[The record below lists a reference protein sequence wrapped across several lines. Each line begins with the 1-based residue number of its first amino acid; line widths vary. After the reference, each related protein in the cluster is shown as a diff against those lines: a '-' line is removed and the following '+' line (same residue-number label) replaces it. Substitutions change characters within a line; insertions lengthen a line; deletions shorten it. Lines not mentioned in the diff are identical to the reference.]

1 MAEHML
7 TNIWTNEVE
16 ELLEKL
22 RVNCVNLCE
31 YHRRR
36 YFHFKSYGKYFR
48 IPIIILASI
57 NSTASVG
64 LQPLLDQQIVSG
76 ITCIIGMIMGI
87 MGSIELYMGIQS
99 SMDLELKQSK
109 EFYSLAIDIYKTL
122 AVGKDDR
129 GEPGIAYLN
138 KKYNQYAKICEQ
150 SDLLKRELRI
160 DMLAHIK
167 YSLKDRTPNGSSA
180 DEIDLI
186 NNIYSTIEGHKENI
200 SQQFQKENQSM
211 EEYQQKRNKETAAK
225 LELSKQLISQRQPY
239 IPSPRENTVLTKTEF
254 VSVPLQEPN
263 DEDTNEAVNGS
274 VCDSSTTSAA
284 VEVIEDI
291 SNNLMNV

>member
-138 KKYNQYAKICEQ
+138 KKYNKYAKICEQ

>member
-1 MAEHML
+1 MIENGLHYV
-7 TNIWTNEVE
+7 WTQEIE

-48 IPIIILASI
+48 IPIIVLASI

-64 LQPLLDQQIVSG
+64 LQPILEQRIVSG

-109 EFYSLAIDIYKTL
+109 DFYALAIDIYKTL
-122 AVGKDDR
+122 AIGNDDR

-138 KKYNQYAKICEQ
+138 KKYNQYSKICEQ

-160 DMLAHIK
+160 DMLANIK
-167 YSLKDRTPNGSSA
+167 YGFKDRTPNGSSA

-186 NNIYSTIEGHKENI
+186 NNIYSTINGHKDSI
-200 SQQFQKENQSM
+200 SQEFNKDNQSL
-211 EEYQQKRNKETAAK
+211 EEYSSNMNGLTASR
-225 LELSKQLISQRQPY
+225 LEMSKNMIAQRKPY
-239 IPSPRENTVLTKTEF
+239 VPSPRENTIIIKDPSSILPVKNTNTET
-254 VSVPLQEPN
+254 SIN
-263 DEDTNEAVNGS
+263 NA
-274 VCDSSTTSAA
+274 SSTISTM
-284 VEVIEDI
+284 IEPVADI
-291 SNNLMNV
+291 SNNYLKV

>member
-1 MAEHML
+1 MGESML
-7 TNIWTNEVE
+7 SNVWTHE
-16 ELLEKL
+16 EEDILEKL

-109 EFYSLAIDIYKTL
+109 EFYALAIDIYKTL
-122 AVGKDDR
+122 SVGKEDR
-129 GEPGIAYLN
+129 GESGISYLN
-138 KKYNQYAKICEQ
+138 KKYSQYAKICEQ
-150 SDLLKRELRI
+150 SNLLKRELRI

-167 YSLKDRTPNGSSA
+167 PALKDRTPNGSSA
-180 DEIDLI
+180 DEMDLM
-186 NNIYSTIEGHKENI
+186 NNVYTTLESHKADIEKEFKNN
-200 SQQFQKENQSM
+200 KEDL
-211 EEYQQKRNKETAAK
+211 EEYQSKKNKQTALRLKESAETIAV
-225 LELSKQLISQRQPY
+225 RTPY
-239 IPSPRENTVLTKTEF
+239 VPSPRQNTDFT
-254 VSVPLQEPN
+254 SVPLHEPPA
-263 DEDTNEAVNGS
+263 DEIVEDLNGS
-274 VCDSSTTSAA
+274 IHEDSLETIA
-284 VEVIEDI
+284 EEIDI
-291 SNNLMNV
+291 SNNLQNV

>member
-1 MAEHML
+1 MSNQLHL
-7 TNIWTNEVE
+7 DIWTQEVE
-16 ELLEKL
+16 DILEKL

-48 IPIIILASI
+48 IPIIVLASI

-64 LQPLLDQQIVSG
+64 LQPLLDQTIVSG

-87 MGSIELYMGIQS
+87 MGSIELYMGIQA

-109 EFYSLAIDIYKTL
+109 EFYALAIDIYKTL
-122 AVGKDDR
+122 AVGKGDR

-150 SDLLKRELRI
+150 SNLLKRELKI

-167 YSLKDRTPNGSSA
+167 HSLKDRTPNGSSA
-180 DEIDLI
+180 DEFDLMDQVYTTLE
-186 NNIYSTIEGHKENI
+186 NHKEDI
-200 SQQFQKENQSM
+200 EEEFGKENQ
-211 EEYQQKRNKETAAK
+211 EIEKYQDQRNKETDKK
-225 LELSKQLISQRQPY
+225 LEYSKSLKKIRKPLVVG
-239 IPSPRENTVLTKTEF
+239 SPRETSIQIGSPGVNSDISLEEPANEVLEQ
-254 VSVPLQEPN
+254 VIDESLQQPI
-263 DEDTNEAVNGS
+263 NEGLQ
-274 VCDSSTTSAA
+274 
-284 VEVIEDI
+284 DI
-291 SNNLMNV
+291 SNNIQNI

>member
-1 MAEHML
+1 MSNQFHL
-7 TNIWTNEVE
+7 DIWTQEVE
-16 ELLEKL
+16 DILEKL

-48 IPIIILASI
+48 IPIIVLASI

-64 LQPLLDQQIVSG
+64 LQPLLDQTIVSG

-87 MGSIELYMGIQS
+87 MGSIELYMGIQA

-109 EFYSLAIDIYKTL
+109 EFYALAIDIYKTL
-122 AVGKDDR
+122 AVGKSDR

-150 SDLLKRELRI
+150 SNLLKRELKI

-167 YSLKDRTPNGSSA
+167 HSLKDRTPNGSSA
-180 DEIDLI
+180 DELDLMDQVYTTLE
-186 NNIYSTIEGHKENI
+186 NHKEDI
-200 SQQFQKENQSM
+200 EEEFEKENQ
-211 EEYQQKRNKETAAK
+211 EIEKYQNQRNKETDKK
-225 LELSKQLISQRQPY
+225 LEYTKSLIKIRKPMEVG
-239 IPSPRENTVLTKTEF
+239 SPRETIIKIASPGVNSDISLE
-254 VSVPLQEPN
+254 EP
-263 DEDTNEAVNGS
+263 TNEVL
-274 VCDSSTTSAA
+274 
-284 VEVIEDI
+284 EKVIHESITEELSDI
-291 SNNLMNV
+291 SNNIQNI

>member
-1 MAEHML
+1 MSNQLHL
-7 TNIWTNEVE
+7 NIWTQEVE
-16 ELLEKL
+16 DILEKL

-87 MGSIELYMGIQS
+87 MGSIELYMGIQA

-109 EFYSLAIDIYKTL
+109 EFYALAIDIYKTL

-150 SDLLKRELRI
+150 SNLLKRELKI

-167 YSLKDRTPNGSSA
+167 HSLKDRTPNGSSA
-180 DEIDLI
+180 DELDLMDQVYTTLE
-186 NNIYSTIEGHKENI
+186 NHKDNIEAE
-200 SQQFQKENQSM
+200 FERENQ
-211 EEYQQKRNKETAAK
+211 EIEQYQSKRNKETEKK
-225 LELSKQLISQRQPY
+225 LEYSKSLIKNRKPREVG
-239 IPSPRENTVLTKTEF
+239 SPREISIQIASPGGNSDISLEEPINEVLEEDNNE
-254 VSVPLQEPN
+254 SLQEPV
-263 DEDTNEAVNGS
+263 NE
-274 VCDSSTTSAA
+274 
-284 VEVIEDI
+284 EVSDV
-291 SNNLMNV
+291 SNNIQNI

>member
-1 MAEHML
+1 MSNQLHL
-7 TNIWTNEVE
+7 DIWTQEVE
-16 ELLEKL
+16 DILEKL

-48 IPIIILASI
+48 IPIIVLASI

-64 LQPLLDQQIVSG
+64 LQPLLDQTIVSG

-87 MGSIELYMGIQS
+87 MGSIELYMGIQA

-109 EFYSLAIDIYKTL
+109 EFYALAIDIYKTL
-122 AVGKDDR
+122 AVGKGDR

-150 SDLLKRELRI
+150 SNLLKRELKI

-167 YSLKDRTPNGSSA
+167 HSLKDRTPNGSSA
-180 DEIDLI
+180 DELDLMDQVYTTLE
-186 NNIYSTIEGHKENI
+186 NHKEDI
-200 SQQFQKENQSM
+200 EEEFGKENQ
-211 EEYQQKRNKETAAK
+211 EIEKYQDQRNKETDKK
-225 LELSKQLISQRQPY
+225 LEYSKSLKKIRKPLVVG
-239 IPSPRENTVLTKTEF
+239 SPRETSIQIGSPGVNSDISLEEPANEVLEQ
-254 VSVPLQEPN
+254 VIDESLQQPI
-263 DEDTNEAVNGS
+263 NEGLQ
-274 VCDSSTTSAA
+274 
-284 VEVIEDI
+284 DI
-291 SNNLMNV
+291 SNNIQNI

>member
-1 MAEHML
+1 MGESML
-7 TNIWTNEVE
+7 SNVWTQE
-16 ELLEKL
+16 EEDILEKL

-109 EFYSLAIDIYKTL
+109 EFYALAIDIYKTL
-122 AVGKDDR
+122 SVGKEDR
-129 GEPGIAYLN
+129 GESGISYLN
-138 KKYNQYAKICEQ
+138 KKYSQYAKICEQ
-150 SDLLKRELRI
+150 SNLLKRELRI

-167 YSLKDRTPNGSSA
+167 PVLKDRTPNGSSA
-180 DEIDLI
+180 DEMDLMS
-186 NNIYSTIEGHKENI
+186 NVYTTLESHKADIEKEFKDN
-200 SQQFQKENQSM
+200 KEGL
-211 EEYQQKRNKETAAK
+211 EEYQSKKNLQTALRLK
-225 LELSKQLISQRQPY
+225 KSSDTISVRKAY
-239 IPSPRENTVLTKTEF
+239 VPSPRQTMEF
-254 VSVPLQEPN
+254 SLQESPEETS
-263 DEDTNEAVNGS
+263 EDLNGS
-274 VCDSSTTSAA
+274 IHESSSDQM
-284 VEVIEDI
+284 VDI
-291 SNNLMNV
+291 SSNLHNV

>member
-1 MAEHML
+1 MSNQLHL
-7 TNIWTNEVE
+7 DIWTQEVE
-16 ELLEKL
+16 DILEKL

-48 IPIIILASI
+48 IPIIVLASI

-64 LQPLLDQQIVSG
+64 LQPLLDQTIVSG

-87 MGSIELYMGIQS
+87 MGSIELYMGIQA

-109 EFYSLAIDIYKTL
+109 EFYALAIDIYKTL
-122 AVGKDDR
+122 AVGKGDR

-150 SDLLKRELRI
+150 SNLLKRELKI

-167 YSLKDRTPNGSSA
+167 NSLKDRTPNGSSA
-180 DEIDLI
+180 DELDLMDQVYTTLE
-186 NNIYSTIEGHKENI
+186 NHKEDI
-200 SQQFQKENQSM
+200 EEEFGKENQ
-211 EEYQQKRNKETAAK
+211 EIEKYQDQRNKETDKK
-225 LELSKQLISQRQPY
+225 LEYSKSLKKIRKPLVVG
-239 IPSPRENTVLTKTEF
+239 SPRETSIQIASPGVNSDISLEEPANEVLQQVIDE
-254 VSVPLQEPN
+254 SLQEPV
-263 DEDTNEAVNGS
+263 NE
-274 VCDSSTTSAA
+274 
-284 VEVIEDI
+284 EVSDV
-291 SNNLMNV
+291 SNNIQNI

>member
-1 MAEHML
+1 MGDIL
-7 TNIWTNEVE
+7 LNNVWTQE
-16 ELLEKL
+16 EEDILEKL

-109 EFYSLAIDIYKTL
+109 EFYALAIDIYKTL
-122 AVGKDDR
+122 SVGKEDR
-129 GEPGIAYLN
+129 GESGISYLN
-138 KKYNQYAKICEQ
+138 KKYSQYAKICEQ
-150 SDLLKRELRI
+150 SNLLKRELRI

-167 YSLKDRTPNGSSA
+167 PTLKDRTPNGSSA
-180 DEIDLI
+180 DEMDLM
-186 NNIYSTIEGHKENI
+186 NNVYTTLESHKADIEKEFKNN
-200 SQQFQKENQSM
+200 KDGL
-211 EEYQQKRNKETAAK
+211 EEYQSKKNKQTALRLKKSAETIAV
-225 LELSKQLISQRQPY
+225 RTPY
-239 IPSPRENTVLTKTEF
+239 VPSPRQTEGF
-254 VSVPLQEPN
+254 SSVPLQEPPV
-263 DEDTNEAVNGS
+263 DETVEDLDGS
-274 VCDSSTTSAA
+274 IHENSLEGIA
-284 VEVIEDI
+284 EEIDI
-291 SNNLMNV
+291 SNNLQNV

>member
-1 MAEHML
+1 MSNQLHL
-7 TNIWTNEVE
+7 DIWTQEVE
-16 ELLEKL
+16 DILEKL

-48 IPIIILASI
+48 IPIIVLASI

-64 LQPLLDQQIVSG
+64 LQPLLDQTIVSG

-87 MGSIELYMGIQS
+87 MGSIELYMGIQA

-109 EFYSLAIDIYKTL
+109 EFYALAIDIYKTL
-122 AVGKDDR
+122 AVGKGDR

-150 SDLLKRELRI
+150 SNLLKRELKI

-167 YSLKDRTPNGSSA
+167 HSLKDRTPNGSSA
-180 DEIDLI
+180 DELDLMDQVYTTLE
-186 NNIYSTIEGHKENI
+186 NHKEDI
-200 SQQFQKENQSM
+200 EEEFGKENQ
-211 EEYQQKRNKETAAK
+211 EIEKYQDQRNKETDKK
-225 LELSKQLISQRQPY
+225 LEYSKSLKKIRKPLVVG
-239 IPSPRENTVLTKTEF
+239 SPRETSIQIGSPGVNSDISLEEPANEVLEQ
-254 VSVPLQEPN
+254 VIDESLQQPISE
-263 DEDTNEAVNGS
+263 GLQ
-274 VCDSSTTSAA
+274 
-284 VEVIEDI
+284 DI
-291 SNNLMNV
+291 SNNIQNI